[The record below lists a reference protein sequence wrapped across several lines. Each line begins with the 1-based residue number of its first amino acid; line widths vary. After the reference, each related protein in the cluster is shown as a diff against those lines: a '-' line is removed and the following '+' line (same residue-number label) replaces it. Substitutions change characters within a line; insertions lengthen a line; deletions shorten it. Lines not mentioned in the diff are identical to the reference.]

1 MRCLLHHPLQP
12 QSRLIRLQLA
22 EKRLDADLVIE
33 RPWDRRDQFLMVNP
47 AGEVPVLIE
56 ENETTLCGFYPV
68 LEYLEEA
75 YPDTAGM
82 PLMGRT
88 LQERAE
94 IRRLIGWF
102 DGKFEREVTR
112 NLLHEKIFK
121 RFMPNAGGGPDSS
134 AIRAGKANIGT
145 HLQYIAWLT
154 ERRTWLAGSALSL
167 ADLMAAAQLSAIDYL
182 GDVPWD
188 DHEVA
193 KDWYARLKSRP
204 SFRSLLADNLPGAP
218 PPPHYADLD
227 F

>member
-1 MRCLLHHPLQP
+1 
-12 QSRLIRLQLA
+12 
-22 EKRLDADLVIE
+22 
-33 RPWDRRDQFLMVNP
+33 
-47 AGEVPVLIE
+47 
-56 ENETTLCGFYPV
+56 
-68 LEYLEEA
+68 
-75 YPDTAGM
+75 
-82 PLMGRT
+82 
-88 LQERAE
+88 
-94 IRRLIGWF
+94 
-102 DGKFEREVTR
+102 
-112 NLLHEKIFK
+112 
-121 RFMPNAGGGPDSS
+121 MPNAGGGPDSS

-154 ERRTWLAGSALSL
+154 ERRAWLAGSALSL

-188 DHEVA
+188 EHEGA